1 MPKITEIR
9 CGQFASSKIES
20 TTQLSH
26 GRVVIYHTD
35 KNYHVEKKMIT
46 WLPHGTHVI
55 VFKNLE
61 QAGAISFSNFLC
73 GNFFTRVI
81 FDHIVR
87 GIPEGSFEF

>member
-35 KNYHVEKKMIT
+35 KNYHMEKKNDHMAT
-46 WLPHGTHVI
+46 TRDSCDSFQKLG
-55 VFKNLE
+55 
-61 QAGAISFSNFLC
+61 AGWRDILFQFS
-73 GNFFTRVI
+73 VW
-81 FDHIVR
+81 
-87 GIPEGSFEF
+87 